1 MHKNIYMN
9 YISFFFLMII
19 IFLSRIL
26 YYSTFE
32 VNPQNIDNVYKC
44 ILTRVSDKQNL
55 NSPKKACKY
64 RN

>member
-1 MHKNIYMN
+1 MHKNIYELR
-9 YISFFFLMII
+9 IFFLFSLFFF
-19 IFLSRIL
+19 FFTLSLLFHIL
-26 YYSTFE
+26 KL
-32 VNPQNIDNVYKC
+32 VHKIDNVYKC

>member
-1 MHKNIYMN
+1 MHKKIYEL
-9 YISFFFLMII
+9 YIFFIIIII
-19 IFLSRIL
+19 IFVTHSLLFHVLKLIHK
-26 YYSTFE
+26 TD
-32 VNPQNIDNVYKC
+32 NIYKR

>member
-1 MHKNIYMN
+1 MHKNIYEL
-9 YISFFFLMII
+9 YIFFIII
-19 IFLSRIL
+19 IFVTHSLSFHIL
-26 YYSTFE
+26 KLIHKTD
-32 VNPQNIDNVYKC
+32 NIYKR